1 MAEEE
6 RLALLEIEHKFVVR
20 DDFQLAPFLA
30 RCEALG
36 PLHSKALD
44 VRDCY
49 YSVPGRRDIVLR
61 HRFDAELQQFTLK
74 SRGKDS
80 EIRDEIN
87 LGLLREPDQETAIRA
102 WTQLLGALGPYQI
115 DKSIWVFEFPDCEVV
130 YYEAC
135 YAAQERKIKCVEI
148 EARGASNVM
157 EALATLERYEQL
169 LGFQASA
176 RSHADL
182 FSLLIDEL
190 IEEAELPKHREE
202 RA

>member
-6 RLALLEIEHKFVVR
+6 RLALLEIEHKFIVG
-20 DDFQLAPFLA
+20 DDFQLDPFLA
-30 RCEALG
+30 RCESLE
-36 PLHSKALD
+36 PLRRKQLD

-49 YSVPGRRDIVLR
+49 YSLPGRRDIILR

-74 SRGKDS
+74 SRGRDS

-87 LGLLREPDQETAIRA
+87 LGLLREPDQKTEIRA
-102 WTQLLGALGPYQI
+102 WTQLLGASEPHQI

-130 YYEAC
+130 YYEAR
-135 YAAQERKIKCVEI
+135 YAAQGREIQCVEI
-148 EARGASNVM
+148 EARGAATVK

-169 LGFQASA
+169 LGFQAAA

-182 FSLLIDEL
+182 FSLLISDL
-190 IEEAELPKHREE
+190 IEGAELLREE